1 MIVSYKYCLNYDK
14 LIENIIKVDNDDE
27 LYQSYMNKLFYS
39 S

>member
-14 LIENIIKVDNDDE
+14 LIEYIIKVDNDDE
-27 LYQSYMNKLFYS
+27 LYQSYMNKLIYS